1 VTPDAAVRFLAAD
14 STSRGEPVP
23 ARDRRALA
31 RVAQAIGATDAYRAG
46 YTGKGVDVA
55 VIDTGVAPVEGL
67 TSGNVVDG
75 PDLSFDSQSPDLAHL
90 DAFGHGTHI
99 ASLIAGRDK
108 AAPPA
113 SYAAPDAPWHGI
125 APDARI
131 ISVKVGA
138 ADGATDVSQVIAAVD
153 WVVAHRDDGDV
164 RIRVL
169 NLSFGTDGMQSPDVD
184 PLAFAVENATRHGIT
199 VVAAAGNGGAAT
211 TRLANPAQDPY
222 VIAVGAADT
231 RGTATVKD
239 DVVAPFSNGG
249 TVTRHADFV
258 APGVA
263 LSGLRTPGSVIDELH
278 PATVEGDRFL
288 RGSGTSQAAA
298 ITSGAVALLLQRYPD
313 LTPDQVKRQ
322 LMRTATPLPGASA
335 HTRGSGLLDVAEAV
349 ARPVTRA
356 AQPAAHRGTGT
367 GSLEGARGTAHVSD
381 GESELTGEQDIFGV
395 AWNPGVWAPLSER
408 GEAWQGGQWNGS
420 EWTGGSWEAVGWT
433 GKTWV
438 GKTWVGKTWVGKT
451 WVGKTW
457 VGKTWVG
464 KTWVGKTWVGKT
476 WVGKTWVGKTWV
488 GDGWVGD
495 GWVGKTWVGK
505 TWVGKTWVGKTWV
518 TESYS

>member
-1 VTPDAAVRFLAAD
+1 VARTWIDQQPAARGGRSRRIVAAGATVVVAATLAGAASGATSQHSGAATTDGATTGATAKVLVRTSGALDATAALVERSGGQVTRRLPVIDGFAATVPAAVMPQLRSSAGVVGVTPDTAVRFLAAD
-14 STSRGEPVP
+14 TPWPRHPVP
-23 ARDRRALA
+23 APDQRALA

-108 AAPPA
+108 AGPPA
-113 SYAAPDAPWHGI
+113 SYAAADAPWHGI

-222 VIAVGAADT
+222 VIAVGAA
-231 RGTATVKD
+231 
-239 DVVAPFSNGG
+239 
-249 TVTRHADFV
+249 
-258 APGVA
+258 
-263 LSGLRTPGSVIDELH
+263 
-278 PATVEGDRFL
+278 
-288 RGSGTSQAAA
+288 
-298 ITSGAVALLLQRYPD
+298 
-313 LTPDQVKRQ
+313 
-322 LMRTATPLPGASA
+322 
-335 HTRGSGLLDVAEAV
+335 
-349 ARPVTRA
+349 TRA
-356 AQPAAHRGTGT
+356 APPRSRTTSSHRSATAAR
-367 GSLEGARGTAHVSD
+367 
-381 GESELTGEQDIFGV
+381 
-395 AWNPGVWAPLSER
+395 
-408 GEAWQGGQWNGS
+408 
-420 EWTGGSWEAVGWT
+420 
-433 GKTWV
+433 
-438 GKTWVGKTWVGKT
+438 
-451 WVGKTW
+451 
-457 VGKTWVG
+457 
-464 KTWVGKTWVGKT
+464 
-476 WVGKTWVGKTWV
+476 
-488 GDGWVGD
+488 
-495 GWVGKTWVGK
+495 
-505 TWVGKTWVGKTWV
+505 
-518 TESYS
+518 